1 MFLLDTNTCIFFLN
15 GSSNPIRENIENHSP
30 EQIALC
36 SVVKAE
42 LLFGALK
49 STRVEQNMEN
59 LQKFFQPFRSFYFDD
74 TAADTYGQI
83 RSSLERQGTR
93 IGPNDLMIAAIAV
106 SRRAVLVTNNV
117 REFSRV
123 QNLEIQDWTSQ

>member
-15 GSSNPIRENIENHSP
+15 SSSDPIRENMEKYGP

-49 STRVEQNMEN
+49 SARVEQNMEK

-74 TAADTYGQI
+74 AAADIYGQI
-83 RSSLERQGTR
+83 RSTLERQGTR

-106 SRRAVLVTNNV
+106 SRRAILVTNNV
-117 REFSRV
+117 QEFGRV